1 MLTAAIVTFLV
12 GAVGAAPFVQVGGID
27 CDTCKLVVGEAQK
40 FVVKEASAFE
50 ADFSE
55 LCNILPTNETV
66 ECQAFVAKDGAK
78 LVQEIA
84 NLLDPTATCKAI
96 KLCSADDTL
105 SVEFIAAQQ
114 PKTADPN
121 GTECVVCKDLFTS
134 LVKVLQTPADQQQIL
149 QVIETPICDSL
160 GPIRGVCDDLITT
173 YGGDLLT
180 YLAGKIDPVGI
191 CTDVDAC

>member
-1 MLTAAIVTFLV
+1 VSSRQKCSRDTGCL
-12 GAVGAAPFVQVGGID
+12 AV
-27 CDTCKLVVGEAQK
+27 
-40 FVVKEASAFE
+40 
-50 ADFSE
+50 
-55 LCNILPTNETV
+55 
-66 ECQAFVAKDGAK
+66 
-78 LVQEIA
+78 
-84 NLLDPTATCKAI
+84 
-96 KLCSADDTL
+96 DTL

-173 YGGDLLT
+173 YVHPACVWLRWLGSRFNWRVSVKFTPLTCSPCRILPRFISIHIVPASVNTGSWFDGVGG
-180 YLAGKIDPVGI
+180 
-191 CTDVDAC
+191 